1 MSYFSI
7 ALVILILISAYFVVT
22 VRHENRLAFAHVQ
35 TLESERSQ
43 LQSEWS
49 RLMLEYA
56 TWSNRDYLSEQAGKQ
71 LEMVAPAP
79 ENIVTVR
86 RK

>member
-22 VRHENRLAFAHVQ
+22 VRHENRLTFAHVQ